1 MVPKLPA
8 GTPKIC
14 LNQTALLR
22 EGGLTPSLNRRSYRS
37 LKKAKKSTAD
47 RIYQNQGVHETP
59 RLSRRGPSESPETAR
74 CPVLLTPL
82 RRPPLTRKPE
92 L

>member
-1 MVPKLPA
+1 MAPKLQT
-8 GTPKIC
+8 GTPKIQ

-22 EGGLTPSLNRRSYRS
+22 EGDLTPSSIRRSYRS

-47 RIYQNQGVHETP
+47 RIYQNQGVQETP

-74 CPVLLTPL
+74 CPVLLTLL
-82 RRPPLTRKPE
+82 RRPSTDAEP
-92 L
+92 